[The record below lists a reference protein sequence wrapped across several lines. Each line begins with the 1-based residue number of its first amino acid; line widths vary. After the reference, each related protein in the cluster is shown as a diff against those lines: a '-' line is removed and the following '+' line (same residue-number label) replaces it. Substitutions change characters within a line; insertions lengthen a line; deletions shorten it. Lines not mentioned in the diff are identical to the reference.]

1 MDREWNLGRFD
12 LDERDEIFC
21 LHDTPR
27 RKVTS
32 STFVLRYFRLSRD
45 TRVKLTRTLGLGPA
59 LSMPIQ
65 KGSALAPPNKS
76 TFTDQSFSL
85 LLDRASADGKMVEL
99 RLH

>member
-32 STFVLRYFRLSRD
+32 SLLSSIARHAK
-45 TRVKLTRTLGLGPA
+45 VKLTRTLGLGPA